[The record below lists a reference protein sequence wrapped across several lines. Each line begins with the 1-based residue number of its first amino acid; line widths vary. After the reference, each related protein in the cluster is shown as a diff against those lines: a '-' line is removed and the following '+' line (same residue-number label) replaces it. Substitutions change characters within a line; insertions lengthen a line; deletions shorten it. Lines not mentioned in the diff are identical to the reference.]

1 MDLKAIGH
9 RIKQAREA
17 KGLTQAQL
25 AEKVGLSVSHISVI
39 ERGIKTPK
47 LETLVD
53 ILNVLKVDANFVLT
67 DVLSISNEIVSS
79 FLFDRLSAMPEA
91 HQKMIL
97 RVLDTLIEEIGE
109 MK

>member
-79 FLFDRLSAMPEA
+79 FLFDRLSAMPET